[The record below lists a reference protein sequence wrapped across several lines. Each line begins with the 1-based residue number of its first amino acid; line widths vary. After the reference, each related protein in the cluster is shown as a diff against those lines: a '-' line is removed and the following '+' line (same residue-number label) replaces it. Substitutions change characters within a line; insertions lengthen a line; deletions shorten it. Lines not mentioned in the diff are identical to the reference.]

1 MRTKSLFPVILLL
14 LSMSA
19 FAASTV
25 TNIVSGVQRINLR
38 GEQKMATSNR
48 SVSQVNTVG
57 TNSTNNTAGQ
67 WSESSNV
74 IDLKD
79 DEGTLD
85 LTFATGP
92 KPDQMTIYYPPRG
105 QLGSKQ
111 ITNTGMLQTPN
122 NGKDLAQGFRLQID
136 FGPGPS
142 TQVEI
147 VVNEGATDA
156 RGTIWS
162 YTGTGKAAN
171 GNTVTIDGS
180 MDGVESPKVV
190 PVSRAYERIN
200 LRRP

>member
-1 MRTKSLFPVILLL
+1 MRTNSLFPVVLVL
-14 LSMSA
+14 LSMST

-25 TNIVSGVQRINLR
+25 TNIVTGVQRINLR
-38 GEQKMATSNR
+38 GEQKMVVSNR
-48 SVSQVNTVG
+48 ATTQVDTSGANSV
-57 TNSTNNTAGQ
+57 NNAAGQ
-67 WSESSNV
+67 WAESSNV

-85 LTFATGP
+85 LFFATGP

-105 QLGSKQ
+105 QAGSKQ
-111 ITNTGMLQTPN
+111 ITDTGMLQTPN
-122 NGKDLAQGFRLQID
+122 NGKDLAQGFHLQID

-142 TQVEI
+142 TQIEI

-162 YTGTGKAAN
+162 YAGTGKAAN

-180 MDGVESPKVV
+180 MDGIESPKAAA
-190 PVSRAYERIN
+190 VSRAYERIN